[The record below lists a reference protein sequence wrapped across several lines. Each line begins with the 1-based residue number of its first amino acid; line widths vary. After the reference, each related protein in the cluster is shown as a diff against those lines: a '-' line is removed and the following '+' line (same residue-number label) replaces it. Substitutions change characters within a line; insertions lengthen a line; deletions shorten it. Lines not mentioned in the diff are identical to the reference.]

1 MHLQALLSLL
11 VKPSWV
17 SCVIIGGSFAMNYY
31 VSPAWLGDKI
41 SESEDLVE
49 PSHLSFTEQNPA
61 VRAPAAEPSFNSLK
75 ETKKDR
81 NFVHL
86 IGTASIPLK
95 ADNEE
100 SSGIR
105 NVNKHSPIS
114 LNTPQTNPEILEIS
128 GPVPFDIES
137 GVTEEAE
144 SGEKAHIDSSSM
156 GMLPIPILDGIRNI
170 WFKIFLALFGTR
182 S

>member
-1 MHLQALLSLL
+1 MHLQAILSLL
-11 VKPSWV
+11 
-17 SCVIIGGSFAMNYY
+17 IIGGSFAMNYY
-31 VSPAWLGDKI
+31 VSPAWLGDNI
-41 SESEDLVE
+41 SESEYLVE
-49 PSHLSFTEQNPA
+49 PSHLSLTEQNPA
-61 VRAPAAEPSFNSLK
+61 VRAPAADPTLNGIK

-86 IGTASIPLK
+86 NLDSPASIPLK

-100 SSGIR
+100 SSGIG
-105 NVNKHSPIS
+105 NSNKHSSIS

-144 SGEKAHIDSSSM
+144 SSEKSHIDSSLM